1 MGIDPRLCT
10 HDELPSWAKDN
21 AFIVTGYRRP
31 GGSDAG
37 EGGQDNSDDDAE
49 IISLPAHEV
58 RTGEKDGDMRQRSKK
73 SSKNEARAREGAR
86 ARVFRHDTI
95 AKCWAS
101 VWGYGH
107 NERCVEVLSCQICR
121 RVEH

>member
-1 MGIDPRLCT
+1 MGLDPRLCT
-10 HDELPSWAKDN
+10 HDELPPWAKDN

-37 EGGQDNSDDDAE
+37 EGEGGQDNSDDDAE
-49 IISLPAHEV
+49 IVSLPAHEA
-58 RTGEKDGDMRQRSKK
+58 RTGEKEATVRQRSKK
-73 SSKNEARAREGAR
+73 SSKKEAGAREGAR

-107 NERCVEVLSCQICR
+107 NERCVCKMVLSCLR
-121 RVEH
+121 